1 MPRRATLRHA
11 VLCCAAVLCW
21 GTPCLQRPALLPRP
35 ASPPPPMRRAPCGVQ
50 ITKLEVGFV
59 SSGMSSTLAMD
70 LILLTYPGND
80 QTKVG
85 AERLVGWLV
94 GALVR

>member
-1 MPRRATLRHA
+1 
-11 VLCCAAVLCW
+11 
-21 GTPCLQRPALLPRP
+21 
-35 ASPPPPMRRAPCGVQ
+35 MRRAPCGVQ